1 LPEEKPRYLMGV
13 GEMAQMVESVARGV
27 DMFDCVMPTRQARNG
42 TVSTRRGRYPVKAA
56 IYKEDTRPLE
66 EGCSCY
72 VCKNFTRAYVR
83 HLLNVGEILG
93 LRLVTWHNL
102 FCYLDFM
109 KDMRKS
115 KEEGTFDL
123 FRKEFHA
130 GYRVVLEEHTLN
142 VKENN

>member
-1 LPEEKPRYLMGV
+1 M
-13 GEMAQMVESVARGV
+13 
-27 DMFDCVMPTRQARNG
+27 
-42 TVSTRRGRYPVKAA
+42 
-56 IYKEDTRPLE
+56 
-66 EGCSCY
+66 
-72 VCKNFTRAYVR
+72 CKNFTRAYVR

-115 KEEGTFDL
+115 IEEGTFDL

-130 GYRVVLEEHTLN
+130 GYRVVLEEHILN